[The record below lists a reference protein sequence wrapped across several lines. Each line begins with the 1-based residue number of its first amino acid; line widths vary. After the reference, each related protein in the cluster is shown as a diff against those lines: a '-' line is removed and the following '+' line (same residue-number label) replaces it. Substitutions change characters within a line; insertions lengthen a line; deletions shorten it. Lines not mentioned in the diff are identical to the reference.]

1 MTHPLM
7 TRGAATLLLITLLA
21 ACGGGDMPPPT
32 AAPSEQVATAQAP
45 GKRKLATA
53 ITVDAK
59 ALFDW
64 AEFKY
69 PSLFAKGPQNV
80 PLLFAGVSY
89 TIRAYPNG
97 NYLGLTAGGDIYGL
111 GPFTNQ
117 VLTSF
122 GKLSDYVALVQ
133 GDSCL
138 VYPGSCD
145 PPPTGPANECV
156 DPTMA
161 NPPTGFRTHLVYD
174 YSSSS
179 SGNGETTLDS
189 VVDGP
194 STFEGKSAFKVT
206 TNVVSA
212 FNAPGFSITTTLL
225 STNFYQ
231 PVGNGLIQ
239 NLGGTSDSDSNIP
252 GLPTGNRSSQS
263 YVHTPPDVGV
273 EFALQVGQ
281 SVTKTVNTTTTTILP
296 AGTPVDNSSS
306 TTTYTFEAKE
316 TISVLGRSFNTCRY
330 RTTSPGVSGFGFSW
344 YIVGKGVPAKFTS
357 TDGTETTS
365 SQLKPGSTY
374 NGAAL

>member
-7 TRGAATLLLITLLA
+7 TRGAATLWLITLLA
-21 ACGGGDMPPPT
+21 ACGGGETPPPT
-32 AAPSEQVATAQAP
+32 AAPSEQAAMTQVP
-45 GKRKLATA
+45 GKRALATA

-64 AEFKY
+64 AEYKY
-69 PSLFAKGPQNV
+69 PTLFAKGPQNF
-80 PLLFAGVSY
+80 PLVFGGVNY

-117 VLTSF
+117 VLTPF

-138 VYPGSCD
+138 IYPGSCD

-174 YSSSS
+174 YSTT

-189 VVDGP
+189 VVNGP
-194 STFEGKSAFKVT
+194 STFEGQSAFKVT

-212 FNAPGFSITTTLL
+212 FNAPGFSTTTNLL
-225 STNFYQ
+225 STDFYQ

-239 NLGGTSDSDSNIP
+239 NLGGTSESDSHIP
-252 GLPTGNRSSQS
+252 GLPTGNRSSEK

-281 SVTKTVNTTTTTILP
+281 SVTKTVNITTTTILP
-296 AGTPVDNSSS
+296 IGTPVNSSSS

-330 RTTSPGVSGFGFSW
+330 RITSAEVSGFSITW

-357 TDGTETTS
+357 TSADETATT
-365 SQLKPGSTY
+365 QLKPGSTY